1 VTDADLVLGRLDP
14 MNFAGGTIP
23 LHPDRSVAA
32 LQEHLGERL
41 DMDAAE
47 AGWGLSEVVDEN
59 MANAARVHAVENGED
74 LSDYTMIAF
83 GGAAPL
89 HASRLCEKLGVTRL
103 LVPPGAGVGSAIGF
117 LKAPFSFE
125 ANRSRFTRIGQFDPA
140 TVTEIFAALE
150 AEARAFVRTCD
161 ADAPIRAEHRAYMRY
176 SGQGWE
182 IPVALTQGQ
191 AAAPSARTF
200 VALFEAEY
208 AKLFGRSVEGM
219 DVEVTVWSVNAFTP
233 SAPVTKVTQL
243 AAGAMAAANV
253 RRVLFDPAVGRS
265 VKAGV
270 YARADLEAGARIVGP
285 ALITETETTVVVSSS
300 RVATI
305 LSDGCIELLDKDAY
319 DG

>member
-1 VTDADLVLGRLDP
+1 
-14 MNFAGGTIP
+14 
-23 LHPDRSVAA
+23 
-32 LQEHLGERL
+32 
-41 DMDAAE
+41 
-47 AGWGLSEVVDEN
+47 
-59 MANAARVHAVENGED
+59 
-74 LSDYTMIAF
+74 
-83 GGAAPL
+83 
-89 HASRLCEKLGVTRL
+89 
-103 LVPPGAGVGSAIGF
+103 
-117 LKAPFSFE
+117 
-125 ANRSRFTRIGQFDPA
+125 
-140 TVTEIFAALE
+140 
-150 AEARAFVRTCD
+150 
-161 ADAPIRAEHRAYMRY
+161 MRY

-182 IPVALTQGQ
+182 ISVALTQGQ

-233 SAPVTKVTQL
+233 SAPVTKVNQV